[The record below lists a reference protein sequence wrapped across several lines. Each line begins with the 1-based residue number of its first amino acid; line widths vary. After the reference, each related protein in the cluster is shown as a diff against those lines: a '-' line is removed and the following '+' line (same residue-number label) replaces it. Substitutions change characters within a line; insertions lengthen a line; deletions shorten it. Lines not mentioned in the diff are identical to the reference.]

1 MPPLYC
7 VFGSLIQFIFACE
20 EISYLEFEANTKAL
34 SSIIEYNLNIVYLW
48 TKEME
53 RIQIGKEQ
61 VKLTLMK
68 DDMVLY
74 IQNPQDSKNK

>member
-1 MPPLYC
+1 
-7 VFGSLIQFIFACE
+7 
-20 EISYLEFEANTKAL
+20 
-34 SSIIEYNLNIVYLW
+34 
-48 TKEME
+48 ME

-61 VKLTLMK
+61 VKLTLLK

>member
-1 MPPLYC
+1 
-7 VFGSLIQFIFACE
+7 
-20 EISYLEFEANTKAL
+20 
-34 SSIIEYNLNIVYLW
+34 
-48 TKEME
+48 ME

-61 VKLTLMK
+61 VKLSLME